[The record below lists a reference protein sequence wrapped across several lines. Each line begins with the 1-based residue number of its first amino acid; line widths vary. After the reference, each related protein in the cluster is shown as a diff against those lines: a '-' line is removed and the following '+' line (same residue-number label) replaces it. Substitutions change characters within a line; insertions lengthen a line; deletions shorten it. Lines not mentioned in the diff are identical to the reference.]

1 MTTHLSVCG
10 QQPGWVSDAMLNHWF
25 YSHSTWEVAGAV
37 CSVLVLLPL
46 IGLYFFHRKVNW
58 HVREEN
64 TSMVGLS
71 YALCG
76 GIYAVVL
83 AFVAVGAY
91 ETMDK
96 SSAIASEEANA
107 LGGLAFDSAGL
118 PAELGER
125 VRRDVDQYI
134 DIVTKKEWPSQQA
147 YEMEERNYQE
157 GWKQVR
163 RISLDL
169 ANFEPAAPG
178 QATVKAQMVHIVNE
192 LFSARRARLLAANAH
207 LPDAVWQMLICGLI
221 LVALYVFLF
230 GPHSYRIHMAV
241 TALTMLSI
249 GLVFTLI
256 IALDYPFRG
265 DLCVDNESYLGVKEV
280 ANRAFEKVEATAS
293 AHEEKK

>member
-1 MTTHLSVCG
+1 
-10 QQPGWVSDAMLNHWF
+10 MLNAWF

-37 CSVLVLLPL
+37 CSVLVVLPL
-46 IGLYFFHRKVNW
+46 IGLFIFHRLVDWNT
-58 HVREEN
+58 REED
-64 TSMVGLS
+64 TSMIGLS

-83 AFVAVGAY
+83 AFVAVGTY
-91 ETMDK
+91 ETMDR
-96 SSAIASEEANA
+96 STTIASEEANS

-118 PAELGER
+118 PSELG
-125 VRRDVDQYI
+125 VRMRADIEKYI

-147 YEMEERNYQE
+147 YQMEERNYEE
-157 GWKQVR
+157 GWVQVR

-169 ANFEPAAPG
+169 ANYEPATQG
-178 QATVKAQMVHIVNE
+178 QATVKAEMVHVIND

-207 LPDAVWQMLICGLI
+207 LPDAVWQMLIFGLG
-221 LVALYVFLF
+221 LVAVYVYLF
-230 GPHSYRIHMAV
+230 GPHSYRMHMAV
-241 TALTMLSI
+241 TGLTMLSI

-265 DLCVDNESYLGVKEV
+265 ELSVDDDAYLGVKEV
-280 ANRAFEKVEATAS
+280 AHRAFESAEPAPAGGEHAG